1 MAKKT
6 WEDLMISL
14 FRRLLP
20 DKIKPDAELRPFT
33 KRKTDN
39 EHS

>member
-6 WEDLMISL
+6 WEDLVINL

-20 DKIKPDAELRPFT
+20 DKIKSDAELRPFT
-33 KRKTDN
+33 KRKPDN
-39 EHS
+39 EHN